1 MPTQVN
7 SVGTPNAR
15 NLIIVKSYFK
25 KPMAL
30 VIGLIS
36 LIMFVLSIISS
47 VQAQQMAQEISST
60 FNMSE
65 DISVGTNSN
74 ILSFIISGVVV
85 LCLLMIYCMSL
96 SPNLKSSPAPFF
108 SILHVFSCIAM
119 VITIIATFLW
129 AIITIVFIVN
139 GKTLCEE
146 IVKALTEQGLA
157 ISSQN
162 LLEMIEAFRVSF
174 IIFSLFILVVLIL
187 SVFYYTNQTTF
198 LKSCKRSCKEPALQK
213 KGASAYGNFSIVLAI
228 LQLVM
233 FVVMFLLVKMATS
246 TDDDSLSSL
255 FGTASLSSVIGVGIV
270 TTLLQPIQQLLIG
283 VYAKGYA
290 KHVDENAQYS
300 YAYAAASAAS
310 RGPEVNPIATFTTET
325 RKSNSAIKQ
334 NQSYLYGEEEPAA
347 NEHKKSAYI
356 PEELQ
361 EDYQPEQQF
370 DPQQNPY
377 GMPMQFDPQFGQPD
391 PYASAIP
398 PQPMGGFGQTY
409 QDPDNQNPYNN
420 GMM

>member
-36 LIMFVLSIISS
+36 LIMLVLNIISS
-47 VQAQQMAQEISST
+47 AQTQQMAQQISSSL
-60 FNMSE
+60 NMSE
-65 DISVGTNSN
+65 EISASSNSN
-74 ILSFIISGVVV
+74 IISFIISGIIV

-96 SPNLKSSPAPFF
+96 SSNPKSSPAPFF

-119 VITIIATFLW
+119 VGTIIVTFLW
-129 AIITIVFIVN
+129 AIVTIVLIVN
-139 GKTLCEE
+139 GKALCEA
-146 IVKALTEQGLA
+146 IVKALTEQGFAL
-157 ISSQN
+157 SSQN
-162 LLEMIEAFRVSF
+162 ITEMVEAFRVSF
-174 IIFSLFILVVLIL
+174 IVVAVIMLVAFVL
-187 SVFYYTNQTTF
+187 SVFYYTNQTSF

-213 KGASAYGNFSIVLAI
+213 KGASAYGNFSIILAI

-233 FVVMFLLVKMATS
+233 FVVIFMLAKMAS
-246 TDDDSLSSL
+246 TTGDDSLSSI
-255 FGTASLSSVIGVGIV
+255 FGSGALGSMMGIGMV

-325 RKSNSAIKQ
+325 RKSNNAIRQ
-334 NQSYLYGEEEPAA
+334 NQAYLYGEEEPAM
-347 NEHKKSAYI
+347 NEHKKSSYI

-361 EDYQPEQQF
+361 EDYLPEQQF

-391 PYASAIP
+391 PYANAMP
-398 PQPMGGFGQTY
+398 PQPMGYGQTY
-409 QDPDNQNPYNN
+409 QDPNNQNPYNN

>member
-47 VQAQQMAQEISST
+47 AQAQQMAQEIYSS
-60 FNMSE
+60 FNISE
-65 DISVGTNSN
+65 DVSVGSNSN

-96 SPNLKSSPAPFF
+96 SSNPKSSPAPFF

-119 VITIIATFLW
+119 VATIIVSFIW
-129 AIITIVFIVN
+129 AIFTIIFIVN
-139 GKTLCEE
+139 GKTMCEG
-146 IVKALTEQGLA
+146 IVNALTEQGFPM
-157 ISSQN
+157 SSEN
-162 LLEMIEAFRVSF
+162 LLEMVEAFRVSF
-174 IIFSLFILVVLIL
+174 IILSVIILVALIL

-198 LKSCKRSCKEPALQK
+198 LKSCKRSCREPALQK
-213 KGASAYGNFSIVLAI
+213 KGASAYGNFSITLAI

-233 FVVMFLLVKMATS
+233 FVVVFLLLKMAAS
-246 TDDDSLSSL
+246 TDDDLISSL
-255 FGTASLSSVIGVGIV
+255 FGTASLSSVMGIGVV

-325 RKSNSAIKQ
+325 RKSNNAIKQ
-334 NQSYLYGEEEPAA
+334 NQSYLYGEEEPAT

-361 EDYQPEQQF
+361 EDYQPELQF

-391 PYASAIP
+391 PYANGAMP
-398 PQPMGGFGQTY
+398 PQPMGYGQTY
-409 QDPDNQNPYNN
+409 QDPDNQDPYNN